1 LSFIRI
7 VTTGTER
14 KKTQNQVNQ
23 VYEVFFGG
31 LSAGRSGSW
40 TSPGVL
46 KNAAFGGVGFTD
58 FAVFFD
64 FDFLPAAIE

>member
-31 LSAGRSGSW
+31 LSAGRSG
-40 TSPGVL
+40 L